1 MNAGCVILCFVCMYF
16 FFMSEL
22 VNTVI
27 SLHRMD
33 QVFPSVGVNRFGLVV
48 RGYAAGKQKD
58 LGSISLRFSFRL
70 KRLWF
75 VDQSQTVP
83 SQLIKRGN
91 GLHLC
96 PSECRNHSSGDNVA
110 IGKVSL
116 FPRLLG
122 SRSQPVPLPPPP
134 GISVPTSTSWDATW
148 LYGFP
153 IYGL

>member
-1 MNAGCVILCFVCMYF
+1 MNAYGCVILCFVCMY

-33 QVFPSVGVNRFGLVV
+33 KVFLSVGVNRFGLVV
-48 RGYAAGKQKD
+48 RRYAAGKQKD
-58 LGSISLRFSFRL
+58 LGSIPLRFSFRL

-75 VDQSQTVP
+75 MDQSQTVP
-83 SQLIKRGN
+83 SQLIKRRN

-96 PSECRNHSSGDNVA
+96 PSECRNHSRGDNVA

-116 FPRLLG
+116 FPRILG
-122 SRSQPVPLPPPP
+122 SRSPPVPLWRHL
-134 GISVPTSTSWDATW
+134 GITQV
-148 LYGFP
+148 
-153 IYGL
+153 